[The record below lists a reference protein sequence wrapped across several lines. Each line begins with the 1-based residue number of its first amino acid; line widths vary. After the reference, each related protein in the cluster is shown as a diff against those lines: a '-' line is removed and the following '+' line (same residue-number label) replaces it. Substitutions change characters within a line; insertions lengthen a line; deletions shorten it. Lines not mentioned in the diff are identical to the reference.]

1 MDVTCIRHT
10 DWTKS
15 IIYWIDPVTIKN
27 WIEDFLYAD
36 IPEEKVKEVME
47 VTYDKVQKVL
57 NNLF

>member
-15 IIYWIDPVTIKN
+15 LIYSIDPVNIKN